1 MIPSELQIFLGLI
14 RCVYKQNHAYKSF
27 KVFSAPEKVL
37 LVKMHPELVLYT
49 SYKSIVCFTMAL
61 VFILASI
68 LALDLH
74 SDVWFSRSPC
84 IGIYVA

>member
-1 MIPSELQIFLGLI
+1 MHLELRPTL
-14 RCVYKQNHAYKSF
+14 H
-27 KVFSAPEKVL
+27 
-37 LVKMHPELVLYT
+37 M
-49 SYKSIVCFTMAL
+49 KSILCFIMAL

-74 SDVWFSRSPC
+74 SDVWFSLSPC